1 MSFFDDEN
9 QMVVDAV
16 IQEVSEQLFEDWNN
30 ANLDEGEIYADYR
43 ILELAGNNYL
53 NRRFNE
59 FYDLKEGDEYYLDF
73 VEEA

>member
-1 MSFFDDEN
+1 MSFLDNEN
-9 QMVVDAV
+9 QMVIDA
-16 IQEVSEQLFEDWNN
+16 IIEEVSEQLFDDWNN
-30 ANLDEGEIYADYR
+30 ANLDEGEMYADYR

>member
-43 ILELAGNNYL
+43 ILELAGTNYL
-53 NRRFNE
+53 KGRFNQH
-59 FYDLKEGDEYYLDF
+59 YDLNPGDEYYF
-73 VEEA
+73 EEGEY

>member
-1 MSFFDDEN
+1 MSFLDNEN
-9 QMVVDAV
+9 QMVIDA
-16 IQEVSEQLFEDWNN
+16 IIEEVSEQLFDDWNN
-30 ANLDEGEIYADYR
+30 ANLDEGEMYADYR
-43 ILELAGNNYL
+43 ILELAGDNYL

>member
-1 MSFFDDEN
+1 MSFLDNEN
-9 QMVVDAV
+9 QMVVDAI
-16 IQEVSEQLFEDWNN
+16 IQELSEQLFEDWHN
-30 ANLDEGEIYADYR
+30 ANLDEGEVYADYR

-73 VEEA
+73 VEEQ

>member
-1 MSFFDDEN
+1 MSFLDNEN
-9 QMVVDAV
+9 QMVVDAI
-16 IQEVSEQLFEDWNN
+16 IQELSEQLFEDWNN

-43 ILELAGNNYL
+43 ILELAGDNYL

>member
-1 MSFFDDEN
+1 MSFLDNEN
-9 QMVVDAV
+9 QMVVDAI
-16 IQEVSEQLFEDWNN
+16 IQELSEQLFEDWNN